1 MHLEK
6 NIEKGTWLVRFYYTD
21 WQGIRHKK
29 TRSGFNRKRDAVTW
43 ANDFLTKQECD
54 LNISFRQFTE
64 IYFEDISHRLKQSTI
79 YVKREIF
86 KTKLLPYFGNKT
98 MNEITAPN
106 IRQWQNEMMK
116 RNYAPTYLKSM
127 NNQLVSIF
135 SYAERY
141 YDLKSNP
148 CRKAGTMGR
157 CDAGEMSFWTKNEYM
172 HFIRYVDS
180 PLYHAIFQMLYW
192 TGMRIGEL
200 LALTRA
206 DFDFQAGTVSI
217 TKSYRRF
224 QGQDIITTPKTER
237 SNRLVSLP
245 PFLLHEIS
253 ELFRQSKPHPS
264 HRVFYISKS
273 VIARY
278 MDVRVKR
285 AGIHRIRIHDL
296 RHSHASLLIEMGC
309 PALEIAER
317 LGHAKVETTLN
328 TYSHLYP
335 HRQSMLASRLEEE
348 HEKGIVLQKED
359 ATETN

>member
-6 NIEKGTWLVRFYYTD
+6 NTQKGTWLVRFYYTD

-29 TRSGFNRKRDAVTW
+29 TRSGFSRKRDAVAW
-43 ANDFLTKQECD
+43 ANEFLAKLDCD

-64 IYFEDISHRLKQSTI
+64 IYFEDVSHRLKQSTI
-79 YVKREIF
+79 YIKQKIF
-86 KTKLLPYFGNKT
+86 TTKLLPYFGNKT
-98 MNEITAPN
+98 MSEITAPN
-106 IRQWQNEMMK
+106 IRHWQNEMMK
-116 RNYAPTYLKSM
+116 QNYAPTYLKSI
-127 NNQLVSIF
+127 NNQLVAIF

-157 CDAGEMSFWTKNEYM
+157 CDAGEMKFWTKNEYM

-200 LALTRA
+200 LALTRT
-206 DFDFQAGTVSI
+206 DFNFQAGTVSI
-217 TKSYRRF
+217 SKSYRRF
-224 QGQDIITTPKTER
+224 QGEDIITAPKTDR

-245 PFLLHEIS
+245 PFLLLEIN
-253 ELFRQSKPHPS
+253 ELFRQNKTHPS

-285 AGIHRIRIHDL
+285 AGVRRIRIHDL

-309 PALEIAER
+309 PTLEIAER

-335 HRQSMLASRLEEE
+335 HRQTMLANRLEEE
-348 HEKGIVLQKED
+348 HEKGIEIRKD
-359 ATETN
+359 ETRA